1 MPGDNVGLTIA
12 AGISSPATIYSLQE
26 ARMRAIIE
34 WSADNVPRGNELF
47 SRLEAAIEAN
57 ANVAVR
63 SAIIPV
69 AEAC

>member
-1 MPGDNVGLTIA
+1 MPGYNVGLTIA
-12 AGISSPATIYSLQE
+12 AGISSAATIFSLQQ
-26 ARMRAIIE
+26 ASMRTIIE

-47 SRLEAAIEAN
+47 SRLEAAIEAH